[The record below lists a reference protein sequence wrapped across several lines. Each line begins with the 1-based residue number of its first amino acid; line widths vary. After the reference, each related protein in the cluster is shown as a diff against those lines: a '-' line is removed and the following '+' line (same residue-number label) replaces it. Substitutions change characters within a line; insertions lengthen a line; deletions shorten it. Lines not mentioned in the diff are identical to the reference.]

1 MAETHFKS
9 SLSVEE
15 IEQNFKNTDFF
26 SGIKDGL
33 TEALAY
39 EKGKAGSKQIVY
51 LKNGSAEKVV

>member
-1 MAETHFKS
+1 MAKTHFKS

-26 SGIKDGL
+26 SSIKDGL

-39 EKGKAGSKQIVY
+39 EKGKPVQKLLSESVHFLQ
-51 LKNGSAEKVV
+51 